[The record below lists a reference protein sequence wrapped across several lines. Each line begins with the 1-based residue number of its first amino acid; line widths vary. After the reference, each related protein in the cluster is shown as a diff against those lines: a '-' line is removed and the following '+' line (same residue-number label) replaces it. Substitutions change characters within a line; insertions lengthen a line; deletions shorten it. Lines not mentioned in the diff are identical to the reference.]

1 VTRLRIEPQPTPQEA
16 EAIAA
21 AIEMLLARSG
31 PRGEKLRFNDDMNL
45 CSDMLPQDYTWRD
58 MARIEAL
65 TPGV

>member
-1 VTRLRIEPQPTPQEA
+1 MRLRIEPQPTPQEA

-31 PRGEKLRFNDDMNL
+31 SNGRKLRFNDDMNL
-45 CSDMLPQDYTWRD
+45 YDDTYPQDYTWRD